1 MAAFIVYNKMSAQQQ
16 LTALLHTEG
25 LYERQSRWDILRLI
39 VSFSIPSILAQISQ
53 VLMFFIDAS
62 MVGHL
67 GAQASASIGLIEP
80 AGWLFGSLTGAT
92 AMGFSVQVA
101 HAIGARD
108 AGRAR
113 DIIRKG
119 YRYCLAVSILLAAA
133 AALVARPLPHW
144 LGGNDAISG
153 DASAYFLIFALSAPV
168 FMLENLSSNILK
180 ATGDMKRP
188 SVIAIS
194 LCVFDVI
201 FNYIFIYIFHQGVCG
216 AAYGSVVAFIVT
228 VIPLLY
234 FVRKSF
240 RKGFI
245 QEINEKEN
253 TEEVVEE
260 KDNSLPSPFGE
271 GQGGEAV
278 SVARTAFRISSPI
291 ALQYVL
297 MNGAQLISTSI
308 VAPLGT
314 VAIAA
319 HSLSITAESLCYMP
333 GYGISDAATTLVG
346 QSYGAGR
353 KDLLR
358 KFAAS
363 TIGLAM
369 SVMAFMGLLMWI
381 FAPEMIAV
389 LSPDI
394 HVQALGAAVLRI
406 EAWAEPFFGAA
417 IVCNAVFV
425 AMGDTLW
432 PAVMNLGS
440 MWCVRLTLAFWLSK
454 TYGLRGVWI
463 AMATE
468 LTFRGTIFL
477 IRLWRKLRRTGK
489 V

>member
-1 MAAFIVYNKMSAQQQ
+1 MSAQQQ

-25 LYERQSRWDILRLI
+25 LSEGQSRWDLLRLI
-39 VSFSIPSILAQISQ
+39 ISFSIPSILAQISQ

-108 AGRAR
+108 KERAR

-119 YRYCLAVSILLAAA
+119 YRYCLLFSILLAAV
-133 AALVARPLPHW
+133 AALIAQPLPHW
-144 LGGNDAISG
+144 LGGNAAICG

-234 FVRKSF
+234 FVRRSF
-240 RKGFI
+240 QKGFI
-245 QEINEKEN
+245 QDNKEY
-253 TEEVVEE
+253 TEEEE
-260 KDNSLPSPFGE
+260 SVNEGKDNSLPSPFGE

-278 SVARTAFRISSPI
+278 VSVARTALRISSPI

-363 TIGLAM
+363 TIALAM

-468 LTFRGTIFL
+468 LTFRGMIFL
-477 IRLWRKLRRTGK
+477 LRVWRKLRRTDK
-489 V
+489 K